1 MKATDFLEEWNRT
14 HTSSPSL
21 QDAIDWEEQKQTEEM
36 KELNNEWMMTLAVQ
50 KQKIITKAYK
60 WLKARNVLTD
70 DSLIGFR
77 KAMEK

>member
-21 QDAIDWEEQKQTEEM
+21 QDAIDWAEQKQTEEM
-36 KELNNEWMMTLAVQ
+36 KELNNEWIMTLAVQ

-70 DSLIGFR
+70 DSLEGFR
-77 KAMEK
+77 KAMEE